1 MVWTEN
7 HDTLLLREI
16 LAAQPWTHRHGS
28 VERGQCWDGISM
40 ILCTIEEPLFK
51 VSTRSVRDRYAL
63 LVKKYKTRRNA
74 EAKAS
79 GISPEHTEIDDALQ
93 DLLERFEEADSA
105 RKTEKTEKV
114 GKELAAAQDIR
125 NASLETFSETR
136 KRNGNDTSSSDNKR
150 RRSSSD
156 MLTFLSEKS
165 ERDHALKQE
174 ELHLKQKEMELHKQ
188 QLETC
193 MQNQNAQ
200 LIMMQQQNTAVLE
213 LLKSFQK

>member
-1 MVWTEN
+1 
-7 HDTLLLREI
+7 
-16 LAAQPWTHRHGS
+16 
-28 VERGQCWDGISM
+28 
-40 ILCTIEEPLFK
+40 
-51 VSTRSVRDRYAL
+51 
-63 LVKKYKTRRNA
+63 
-74 EAKAS
+74 
-79 GISPEHTEIDDALQ
+79 
-93 DLLERFEEADSA
+93 
-105 RKTEKTEKV
+105 
-114 GKELAAAQDIR
+114 
-125 NASLETFSETR
+125 
-136 KRNGNDTSSSDNKR
+136 
-150 RRSSSD
+150 